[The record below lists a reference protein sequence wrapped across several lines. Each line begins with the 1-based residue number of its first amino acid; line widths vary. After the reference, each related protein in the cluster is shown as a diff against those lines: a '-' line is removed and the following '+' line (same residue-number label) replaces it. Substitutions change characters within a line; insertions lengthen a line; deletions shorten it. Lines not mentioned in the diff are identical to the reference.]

1 VLRTCYLFWVN
12 KETALVIIIV
22 PALPNAGH
30 SLVRHTIIGSF
41 FFYICNMPLIYQHQ
55 INSVTKIGVWHIT
68 EEENFFLKHGPLQ
81 RSITHPHKRLQHLA
95 GRYLLRELFPEFP
108 LSLIII
114 ADTRKPF
121 LEDDTFHFSISHC
134 SNYAAA
140 IVSTQHRVGVD
151 IEIPHLKIE
160 KIQHK
165 FLSEQEK
172 ILLNKTGG
180 NNIKMLTMAWS
191 IKEAM
196 FKWYGSGQV
205 DFIED
210 MNISAINKTDAGYEA
225 ECVFKKEK
233 NILLRLENIF
243 LGGNNLSWVITD
255 H

>member
-1 VLRTCYLFWVN
+1 
-12 KETALVIIIV
+12 
-22 PALPNAGH
+22 
-30 SLVRHTIIGSF
+30 
-41 FFYICNMPLIYQHQ
+41 MPLVYQHQ

-68 EEENFFLKHGPLQ
+68 EEENFFLEHVPLQ

-121 LEDDTFHFSISHC
+121 LEDDAFHFSISHC
-134 SNYAAA
+134 GNYAAA
-140 IVSTQHRVGVD
+140 IVSTQNRVGVD
-151 IEIPHLKIE
+151 IEIPHAKIE

-165 FLSEQEK
+165 FLSEKEK

-196 FKWYGSGQV
+196 FKWYGTGQV

-210 MNISAINKTDAGYEA
+210 MNISTINKTDAGYEA

-233 NILLRLENIF
+233 NILLNLKNIF

>member
-1 VLRTCYLFWVN
+1 
-12 KETALVIIIV
+12 
-22 PALPNAGH
+22 
-30 SLVRHTIIGSF
+30 
-41 FFYICNMPLIYQHQ
+41 MPLIYEQQ
-55 INSVTKIGVWHIT
+55 INHATKIGVWHII
-68 EEENFFLKHGPLQ
+68 EEENFFLEHVPLQ
-81 RSITHPHKRLQHLA
+81 RNITHPHKRLQHLA
-95 GRYLLRELFPEFP
+95 GRYLLRELFPDFP

-121 LEDDTFHFSISHC
+121 LEDDAFHFSISHC
-134 SNYAAA
+134 GNYAAA
-140 IVSTQHRVGVD
+140 IVSTQNRVGID
-151 IEIPHLKIE
+151 IEIPHAKIE

-165 FLSEQEK
+165 FLSEKEK

-196 FKWYGSGQV
+196 FKWYGIGQV

-210 MNISAINKTDAGYEA
+210 MNISTINKTDAGYEA

-233 NILLRLENIF
+233 NILLNLKNIF

>member
-1 VLRTCYLFWVN
+1 
-12 KETALVIIIV
+12 
-22 PALPNAGH
+22 
-30 SLVRHTIIGSF
+30 
-41 FFYICNMPLIYQHQ
+41 MPLVYQHQ

-68 EEENFFLKHGPLQ
+68 EEENFFLEHVPLQ

-121 LEDDTFHFSISHC
+121 LEDDVFHFSISHC
-134 SNYAAA
+134 GNYAAA
-140 IVSTQHRVGVD
+140 IVSTQNRVGVD
-151 IEIPHLKIE
+151 IEIPHAKIE

-165 FLSEQEK
+165 FLSEKEK
-172 ILLNKTGG
+172 NMLSTTHG
-180 NNIKMLTMAWS
+180 NTIKMLTMAWS
-191 IKEAM
+191 MKEAM

-210 MNISAINKTDAGYEA
+210 MNISAINKTNAGYDA
-225 ECVFKKEK
+225 ECLFKKEK
-233 NILLRLENIF
+233 NVLLSLHTRSIEE
-243 LGGNNLSWVITD
+243 NNLSWLVTD